1 MAYTT
6 TCVYNPPQFRYEW
19 SAPVSN
25 DRSRGQG
32 ISRRAVLKV
41 AAAAG
46 AAALFPQ
53 PELRGQF
60 IDKSTAKGGR
70 IDVHHHHVPPDLYQI
85 SGLGGS
91 NFARG
96 RLPWTP
102 EKTLEQMDKF
112 DISVAMLS
120 MTQMGNI
127 LYDNTAK
134 GRAAVRNGN
143 DYGAKVR
150 SDHPK
155 RFGLF
160 TGVPLPDIDGVMKE
174 IEYGFDTL
182 KADAVAFYTNDNQG
196 RWPGDA
202 YFDPMWQELN
212 RRSAI
217 VYIHPLAPPCCTNL
231 NDGVPA
237 SMNEFDFD
245 ITRCCAS
252 LLANGV
258 LHKYANVK
266 IIIPHSGG
274 TMPMIAGRMKDRYPH
289 DPKHDEYIPNGVI
302 PELQKFYIDIAHASF
317 PYPMAALM
325 KFALPDHIL
334 FGTDYPFESIE
345 STVNELPNLGLS
357 AETMAAIE
365 RGNAERLFPA
375 LKAMHS

>member
-1 MAYTT
+1 MPKELFYGR
-6 TCVYNPPQFRYEW
+6 V
-19 SAPVSN
+19 
-25 DRSRGQG
+25 
-32 ISRRAVLKV
+32 ISRRDLLK
-41 AAAAG
+41 AATAAG
-46 AAALFPQ
+46 AAALLPAA
-53 PELRGQF
+53 ELRGQF
-60 IDKSTAKGGR
+60 ADKSTAKGGR
-70 IDVHHHHVPPDLYQI
+70 VDVHHHHVPPELYKL
-85 SGLGGS
+85 SGLS
-91 NFARG
+91 QSRFAAG
-96 RLPWTP
+96 RLPWSP

-120 MTQMGNI
+120 MTQMGNL
-127 LYDNTAK
+127 LYDNTEK
-134 GRAAVRNGN
+134 GRTAVRTGN

-150 SDHPK
+150 SDYPK

-160 TGVPLPDIDGVMKE
+160 TAVPLPDIEGVMKE
-174 IEYGFDTL
+174 LEYGLDTL
-182 KADAVAFYTNDNQG
+182 KADAIGIYTNDNQG

-212 RRSAI
+212 RRGAI

-245 ITRCCAS
+245 IARACAS

-258 LHKYANVK
+258 LHKYTSVK

-274 TMPMIAGRMKDRYPH
+274 TMPVIAGRMKDRYPH
-289 DPKHDEYIPNGVI
+289 DAKHDEYIPNGVI
-302 PELQKFYIDIAHASF
+302 AELQKFYIDIAHATF

-345 STVNELPNLGLS
+345 STLDELPNLGLS
-357 AETMAAIE
+357 AEVMAAIE
-365 RGNAERLFPA
+365 RGNVERLFPRV
-375 LKAMHS
+375 KTMKT